1 VSIDFHEHAMTRMMV
16 EDRDMPWFLY
26 LLMQG
31 SLSKGWRAQ
40 DGGASGTL
48 KACDCTEG
56 RDQIAQVTM

>member
-1 VSIDFHEHAMTRMMV
+1 MTRMMG
-16 EDRDMPWFLY
+16 EGKDMPWFLY

-56 RDQIAQVTM
+56 RDQIAQMTM